1 MNIVLDLLSV
11 VGAIELATHFFGNN
25 KSVTVG
31 LVEQVIARIMSA
43 IRK

>member
-1 MNIVLDLLSV
+1 MSIVLDVLSV
-11 VGAIELATHFFGNN
+11 VGAIELVTHFFGDN
-25 KSVTVG
+25 KSATVG